1 MTTLLK
7 PSVFQGGRH
16 SLARHLL
23 APLALLVIVA
33 ATMALRPAPTALER
47 IQARGELVVATRPSL
62 TTVYRDSNGLTGME
76 YELAKGFAERLGVE
90 LTLLKVDSTA
100 ALRKAVRGGRADLA
114 AAALL
119 AGEDGSQG
127 LRYSTPYQIVDT
139 LVMYRLGGA
148 RPTALSDLAGKTV
161 VLRAGSRH
169 GEMLAL
175 ARAEHP
181 DLDFTVVEKGSA
193 EQVLT
198 VLEQGEA
205 DYGLVNSNAYA
216 MHRAL
221 FPDLASGFTLN
232 RDQGLAW
239 AFNDGGDRT
248 LYLAAQRYLTQV
260 KADGTAERLAQRFYG
275 QMEQMDL
282 YSARSF
288 IRHLD
293 DRLPNYTADFRQAAD
308 SAGFDWRL
316 LAAMAYQES
325 LWDAQAISPTGVE
338 GLMMLTSR
346 TAREMGVSDRT
357 DPAQSIRAGAGYLRQ
372 LHDRVPDRIQEPDR
386 TWMALA
392 AYNMGMGHLEDARVL
407 TQRQGGDPDRW
418 ADVKTRLTLLDHPAY
433 VNQLRYGAAPGGQ
446 AAVYVRHIRHYY
458 DLLVRADNSERH
470 GQTLVATSE

>member
-7 PSVFQGGRH
+7 PSRNG
-16 SLARHLL
+16 LARHLL
-23 APLALLVIVA
+23 APLALLAVVG
-33 ATMALRPAPTALER
+33 ATLALRPTPTALER

-62 TTVYRDSNGLTGME
+62 TTVYRDSDGLTGME
-76 YELAKGFAERLGVE
+76 YELAQGFADRLGVKLE
-90 LTLLKVDSTA
+90 LLKLDSND
-100 ALRKAVRGGRADLA
+100 ALRQAVRRGKADLA

-119 AGEDGSQG
+119 AGEDGRQG
-127 LRYSTPYQIVDT
+127 LRYSTPYQNVDT
-139 LVMYRLGGA
+139 LVMYRLGDA
-148 RPTALSDLAGKTV
+148 RPTSLADLAGKTLV
-161 VLRAGSRH
+161 VRAGSRH
-169 GEMLAL
+169 AEMLAD
-175 ARAEHP
+175 ARVANP
-181 DLDFTVVEKGSA
+181 GLTFKVDQKASA

-198 VLEQGEA
+198 LIEQGDA
-205 DYGLVNSNAYA
+205 DYALINSNAYV

-239 AFNDGGDRT
+239 AFDANDDQS

-260 KADGTAERLAQRFYG
+260 KADGTTRRLADRFYG
-275 QMEQMDL
+275 HLDQFDL
-282 YSARSF
+282 YAARSF

-293 DRLPNYTADFRQAAD
+293 DRLPNYTADFRRAAE

-338 GLMMLTSR
+338 GLMMLTNR
-346 TAREMGVSDRT
+346 TAREMGISDRT

-372 LHDRVPDRIQEPDR
+372 LHDRIPERIQEPDR

-407 TQRQGGDPDRW
+407 TQRQGDDPDRW
-418 ADVKTRLTLLDHPAY
+418 QDVKTRLTLLDDPGY

-470 GQTLVATSE
+470 GQTLLATSE